1 MLWDC
6 ARRDR
11 FTWQNRGLPP
21 EQYDLVYGTLKL
33 TNSANEDFIL
43 VKADG
48 MPTYH
53 FANVVDDHLMQISHV
68 LRGEEWIPSTPK
80 HLALY
85 QAFEW
90 QPPAFAHMPI
100 LVNPDGSKLSKRSG
114 DVKVLDY
121 IVSITSPPFASELSK

>member
-1 MLWDC
+1 L
-6 ARRDR
+6 
-11 FTWQNRGLPP
+11 QNQGLPS
-21 EQYDLVYGTLKL
+21 EQHDLVYGTLKL
-33 TNSANEDFIL
+33 PSIPLEDFIL
-43 VKADG
+43 VKSDK

-53 FANVVDDHLMQISHV
+53 FANVVDDHEMRISHV

-85 QAFEW
+85 RAFGWEE
-90 QPPAFAHMPI
+90 PKFAHMPI

-121 IVSITSPPFASELSK
+121 IVGDEQSR